1 MKSIRRTNH
10 AIINFE
16 DGGAEAAK
24 QHLGIEL
31 GGAVTAI
38 FEKAEDELV
47 D

>member
-1 MKSIRRTNH
+1 MKSIRRTND

-16 DGGAEAAK
+16 DGGAEAAT

-31 GGAVTAI
+31 GGAVTAM